1 MCILEILLDHLKD
14 IDLHPLIE
22 VSMKISES
30 EIDAVDV
37 LNESSCALTGEYAL
51 LLMQSIKQKLRVVDL
66 QDLSLGMDFLRY
78 ITVFIMHYCLWV
90 NIWFLSSLNILESIF
105 LLPLF
110 RDDNMVKLYVA
121 VVETLSSWVHRCES
135 KIILLAKHVE
145 MLKYF
150 LINFNNFM
158 FCGISSSEFL
168 QYLILLIHI

>member
-78 ITVFIMHYCLWV
+78 ITVFIMHYCL
-90 NIWFLSSLNILESIF
+90 
-105 LLPLF
+105 
-110 RDDNMVKLYVA
+110 
-121 VVETLSSWVHRCES
+121 
-135 KIILLAKHVE
+135 
-145 MLKYF
+145 
-150 LINFNNFM
+150 
-158 FCGISSSEFL
+158 
-168 QYLILLIHI
+168 